1 MVELTGSDTLIEAL
15 KKENVNVVFGIPGGA
30 IMPVY
35 DAIYESGIKHIL
47 VRHEQSAAHMADGFA
62 RAGKEPGVC
71 MATSGPGATNLVTGI
86 GTAFADSS
94 PVIAITGQVPQEMIG
109 KDAFQETDTIGIL
122 TPVTKYAFQ
131 PTKPNEIPEMVK
143 KSFYIASTGR
153 PGPVLID
160 IPKDVQVNKAEIEFK
175 EKVEVR
181 GYNPIVTPDKRK
193 IEQAAEIL
201 LNSERPMIWGG
212 GGVLLSDGA
221 EQLQTIANLL
231 IAPVITTLKGKGAF
245 PENHPLCLGPI
256 GMHGTPEANKA
267 VLEADCLLAVGVRFS
282 DRSTGKFEEFMKD
295 GKIIH
300 IDIDPSELGKN
311 NEVNVSIVGDVK
323 MSLIELFTS
332 LKRKINK
339 KEDSIWIK
347 RIEEIK
353 NSFDQKESPDSEQLG
368 VKVVKKIR
376 EILPPEAILTTGV
389 GKHQMWCELFYKV
402 IKPRTWI
409 TSTGYGTMGFGLP
422 AAIGAKVAKPGVPV
436 VNLDGDG
443 SFMMTENS
451 LAVCTEENIPV
462 ISVVLNNNSLGLV
475 EQWQRIFFN
484 ERYSAVKFK
493 SVPDITKL
501 SEAYGVEA
509 IRNEDVEG
517 FEKAFK
523 YAVKS
528 EYPTV
533 IEMIISPEEDVYPF
547 VAPGVGLKDIIY
559 GRET

>member
-1 MVELTGSDTLIEAL
+1 MVELTGSDTLIQAL
-15 KKENVNVVFGIPGGA
+15 IKENVNVVFGIPGGA

-62 RAGKEPGVC
+62 RAGKAPGVC

-181 GYNPIVTPDKRK
+181 GYNPTVMPDKRK

-311 NEVNVSIVGDVK
+311 KEVNVSIVGDVK

-339 KEDSIWIK
+339 KENSIWIK

-353 NSFDQKESPDSEQLG
+353 NSFDQKESPNSEQLG

-517 FEKAFK
+517 FEKSFK

-533 IEMIISPEEDVYPF
+533 IEMIISPDEDVYPF

-559 GRET
+559 GREK

>member
-181 GYNPIVTPDKRK
+181 GYNPTVSPDKRK

-311 NEVNVSIVGDVK
+311 KEVNVSIVGDVK
-323 MSLIELFTS
+323 MSLI
-332 LKRKINK
+332 
-339 KEDSIWIK
+339 
-347 RIEEIK
+347 
-353 NSFDQKESPDSEQLG
+353 
-368 VKVVKKIR
+368 
-376 EILPPEAILTTGV
+376 
-389 GKHQMWCELFYKV
+389 
-402 IKPRTWI
+402 
-409 TSTGYGTMGFGLP
+409 
-422 AAIGAKVAKPGVPV
+422 
-436 VNLDGDG
+436 
-443 SFMMTENS
+443 
-451 LAVCTEENIPV
+451 
-462 ISVVLNNNSLGLV
+462 
-475 EQWQRIFFN
+475 
-484 ERYSAVKFK
+484 
-493 SVPDITKL
+493 
-501 SEAYGVEA
+501 
-509 IRNEDVEG
+509 
-517 FEKAFK
+517 
-523 YAVKS
+523 
-528 EYPTV
+528 
-533 IEMIISPEEDVYPF
+533 
-547 VAPGVGLKDIIY
+547 
-559 GRET
+559 

>member
-181 GYNPIVTPDKRK
+181 GYNPKVTPDKRK

-311 NEVNVSIVGDVK
+311 KEVNVSIVGDVK

-559 GRET
+559 GREK

>member
-311 NEVNVSIVGDVK
+311 KEVNVSIVGDVK

-559 GRET
+559 GREK

>member
-311 NEVNVSIVGDVK
+311 KEVNVSIVGDVK

>member
-1 MVELTGSDTLIEAL
+1 MVELTGSDTLIQAL
-15 KKENVNVVFGIPGGA
+15 IKENVNVVFGIPGGA

-62 RAGKEPGVC
+62 RAGKAPGVC

-181 GYNPIVTPDKRK
+181 GYNPTVMPDKRK

-311 NEVNVSIVGDVK
+311 KEVNVSIVGDVK

-339 KEDSIWIK
+339 KENSIWVK
-347 RIEEIK
+347 RLEEIK
-353 NSFDQKESPDSEQLG
+353 NSFDQKESPNSEQLG

-517 FEKAFK
+517 FEKSFK

-533 IEMIISPEEDVYPF
+533 IEMIISPDEDVYPF

-559 GRET
+559 GREK